1 MFAVLL
7 IGLKRVVPSVKSEP
21 LRKNFLLFIVKV
33 LPKVKTILIW
43 WYSPILFQ
51 G

>member
-7 IGLKRVVPSVKSEP
+7 NGLKRVVPNVKSEP
-21 LRKNFLLFIVKV
+21 LRKNFLLFIVKIFS
-33 LPKVKTILIW
+33 KVKTILIW
-43 WYSPILFQ
+43 LHRVILFR

>member
-1 MFAVLL
+1 MLAVLL
-7 IGLKRVVPSVKSEP
+7 NGLKSVVPIVKSEP
-21 LRKNFLLFIVKV
+21 LRKNFLLFIVKI

-43 WYSPILFQ
+43 KYTPILFR

>member
-7 IGLKRVVPSVKSEP
+7 NGLKRVVPNVKSEP
-21 LRKNFLLFIVKV
+21 LRKNFLLFIVIV
-33 LPKVKTILIW
+33 LPKVKTILICMHRV
-43 WYSPILFQ
+43 ILFQ